1 MQKEASNIF
10 SGGIISDLNP
20 LTTPNEVL
28 TDAINSTI
36 ITFTGNEFTLQND
49 AGNVKIDKM
58 KLEKGFVPIGMKEYG
73 GIVYIASYNPITK
86 ECEIGSFPS
95 TKTIYDNIMDD
106 KKPHYGTS
114 DIDYGAQGGK
124 LDKITISLTSLIG
137 TDGYPKKFV
146 GDFFKVYK
154 EDEESEENSLLQLNP
169 GDKYKIIYNP
179 SNPLVDTFISDNN
192 KSRNLFKVKYYTKS
206 TDGTLKQITKEDIAI
221 IPKSINDQDPTKGF
235 TYFKSGSPGILSV
248 SYEPEDLD
256 IFNVINVVKN
266 GTNGKSSIQTSIYGK
281 SNSLNKFKGVKV
293 TIYKES
299 TPNTTIT
306 KIK

>member
-114 DIDYGAQGGK
+114 DEDYGEQGGK
-124 LDKITISLTSLIG
+124 LDKITIALTSLVGI
-137 TDGYPKKFV
+137 DGYPKKFV

-154 EDEESEENSLLQLNP
+154 EDRGE
-169 GDKYKIIYNP
+169 
-179 SNPLVDTFISDNN
+179 
-192 KSRNLFKVKYYTKS
+192 
-206 TDGTLKQITKEDIAI
+206 
-221 IPKSINDQDPTKGF
+221 
-235 TYFKSGSPGILSV
+235 
-248 SYEPEDLD
+248 
-256 IFNVINVVKN
+256 
-266 GTNGKSSIQTSIYGK
+266 
-281 SNSLNKFKGVKV
+281 
-293 TIYKES
+293 
-299 TPNTTIT
+299 TTISGIRKLT
-306 KIK
+306 PEERVQEIAGMISGQEITPAAIETAKILLSAKAGN